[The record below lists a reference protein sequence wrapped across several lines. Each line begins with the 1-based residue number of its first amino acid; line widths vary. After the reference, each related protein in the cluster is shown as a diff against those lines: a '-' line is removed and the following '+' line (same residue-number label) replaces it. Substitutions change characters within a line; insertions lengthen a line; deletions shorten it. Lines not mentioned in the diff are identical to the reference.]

1 MQVGLAMAG
10 LLVAAPLRAAP
21 INEDFESYTAG
32 QTLASQ
38 TDFYTSDASA
48 TVVADDSD
56 LVNATKVLE
65 QGEGTTTSADLN
77 WSGRIQFSLDLKLPD
92 TGSKNIYLWQ
102 NGTDRPLWFQIID
115 STNEV
120 RFRGGDK
127 SHSLGNYT
135 AGQWYRLTGIIDLDP
150 NDGSKSRVEEVDFYT
165 LKAGGMIDQLIKQ
178 VTDTDGYGA
187 PTQVDFVEISG
198 SGRFDNLRVT
208 QLPEPAALSLLGV
221 AGLLLTRRRR
231 K

>member
-1 MQVGLAMAG
+1 
-10 LLVAAPLRAAP
+10 
-21 INEDFESYTAG
+21 
-32 QTLASQ
+32 
-38 TDFYTSDASA
+38 
-48 TVVADDSD
+48 
-56 LVNATKVLE
+56 VNATKVLE

-102 NGTDRPLWFQIID
+102 NGTDRPLWFQISD